1 MFCKRLNWKSLL
13 IGIIF
18 LFCSC
23 STLERKSEIILT
35 QGQEQ
40 KVAKID
46 SVLNF
51 YHEQGILNGSVL
63 VAEAGKVIYRKAFGY
78 ANMETKDTLIL
89 ESNFRM
95 ASVSKQFTAMC
106 IMILEEQGKLDY
118 DDDFQKYLPELKYE
132 GITIRHLLWHTSGIP
147 DYIELMDELWDPNI
161 YYVNDDVLKLM
172 AKHLPEKDFEPGEKY
187 EYSNT
192 GYVLLASIV
201 ERLSGVSFKE
211 FVQQNIFDRI
221 GMSSSVIP
229 IGEKEF
235 EEMVN
240 RTYGFDI
247 SDNEAGYIE
256 NEYNHYN
263 AYGDGGIYSNL
274 DDLFRWNEALYTE
287 KLVKHETLE
296 EAFKPYV
303 LNNGHVGNYGFGW
316 FVRTIDANKIVEHSG
331 SWVGFRTHIFRD
343 IINKHCV
350 IVLTNT
356 GNTKGSSLYKVC
368 YNILMD
374 KPYSGIDD
382 FHKDN
387 EKDGK

>member
-1 MFCKRLNWKSLL
+1 LL
-13 IGIIF
+13 R
-18 LFCSC
+18 
-23 STLERKSEIILT
+23 TLDEK
-35 QGQEQ
+35 G
-40 KVAKID
+40 K
-46 SVLNF
+46 F
-51 YHEQGILNGSVL
+51 NGVVL
-63 VAEAGKVIYRKAFGY
+63 VSEHSKVIYKKAFGY

-256 NEYNHYN
+256 NEYDHYN

-274 DDLFRWNEALYTE
+274 DDLFKWNEALYTE
-287 KLVKHETLE
+287 KLVKHETIE

-303 LNNGHVGNYGFGW
+303 LNNGHVGDYGFGW
-316 FVRTIDANKIVEHSG
+316 KLYRGAKQDVIEHTG
-331 SWVGFRTHIFRD
+331 DWVGFRTLIRRD
-343 IINKHCV
+343 LKNRNAII
-350 IVLTNT
+350 
-356 GNTKGSSLYKVC
+356 
-368 YNILMD
+368 IL
-374 KPYSGIDD
+374 SNNSREVEEIRLGID
-382 FHKDN
+382 KILL
-387 EKDGK
+387 GKSSE

>member
-1 MFCKRLNWKSLL
+1 MHVLYIQYFNSL
-13 IGIIF
+13 
-18 LFCSC
+18 
-23 STLERKSEIILT
+23 
-35 QGQEQ
+35 
-40 KVAKID
+40 V
-46 SVLNF
+46 SVL
-51 YHEQGILNGSVL
+51 LSVL
-63 VAEAGKVIYRKAFGY
+63 IITAAGCDKTFSGKLSRSNVAGANTHTKAELIDRLLRTLDKKGKFNGVVLVSEHSKVIYKKAFGY

-201 ERLSGVSFKE
+201 ERVSGVSFKE

-235 EEMVN
+235 EEMAN

-256 NEYNHYN
+256 NEYDHYN

-274 DDLFRWNEALYTE
+274 DDLFKWNEALYTE
-287 KLVKHETLE
+287 KLVKHETIE

-303 LNNGHVGNYGFGW
+303 LNNGHVGDYGFGW
-316 FVRTIDANKIVEHSG
+316 KLYRGAKQDVIEHTG
-331 SWVGFRTHIFRD
+331 DWVGFRTLIRRD
-343 IINKHCV
+343 LKNRNAII
-350 IVLTNT
+350 
-356 GNTKGSSLYKVC
+356 
-368 YNILMD
+368 ILSNNSREV
-374 KPYSGIDD
+374 KEIRLGID
-382 FHKDN
+382 KILL
-387 EKDGK
+387 GKSSE